1 MSRRTGMIIAV
12 VGVVAVAAGV
22 LLISTILRQSVSP
35 LPQATPVPPRTEPVV
50 VVTHDIPIRALLRAQ
65 DLTLVEVPVE
75 FAPPNALNEISEALD
90 RITKIPLVAGE
101 IIMEHHLVDPTN
113 IKDDLA
119 FVIGDDQ
126 VLMAFPATDLMSQ
139 IDLLQP
145 GDIVDILVSIEQPV
159 LPGQAGTSGMF
170 GEEAEEEDELFTFSA
185 LQRVEISA
193 VVVEIK
199 PARQTTS
206 TTSRTESVGFTEAE
220 ATPQPTPTPHPSDIE
235 PQAILLA
242 LSPQNALVLKHL
254 KDAGGV
260 IDIVIRAPTSEML
273 FELNPVMSEYLKD
286 RYELVISR

>member
-1 MSRRTGMIIAV
+1 MIIAV
-12 VGVVAVAAGV
+12 VGIVAVVAGFF
-22 LLISTILRQSVSP
+22 LISTILRQSVSP
-35 LPQATPVPPRTEPVV
+35 LPQATPLPPRTEPVV
-50 VVTHDIPIRALLRAQ
+50 VVTHDVPIRTLLRAQ
-65 DLTLVEVPVE
+65 DLTLVEVSVE
-75 FAPPNALNEISEALD
+75 FAPPNALNDISEALE

-101 IIMEHHLVDPTN
+101 IVMEHHLVDPTN

-139 IDLLQP
+139 INLLQP

-159 LPGQAGTSGMF
+159 LPGQAGSGGTF
-170 GEEAEEEDELFTFSA
+170 GEEAEEEDELFTFNA

-199 PARQTTS
+199 PTRQTSSATS
-206 TTSRTESVGFTEAE
+206 TTAGVSFSEAE
-220 ATPQPTPTPHPSDIE
+220 GTPQPTPTPQPSEIE

-260 IDIVIRAPTSEML
+260 IDIVIRAPTSELL
-273 FELNPVMSEYLKD
+273 FELNPVMAEYLKD